1 MYENIRYPFED
12 FTFSFRVSGNP
23 DIDIKIFLDFYSRG
37 LGLIFCITKN
47 TIIIHNFSE
56 TMRFFELSNSLDDFS
71 EIQIP
76 GFRSY
81 PIKTF
86 DELTGYKLTDKLK
99 EFTIVKKLEEQ
110 TDIFCQKLY
119 ETLELLFPEQDS
131 SVQLIFVD

>member
-12 FTFSFRVSGNP
+12 FSFSFRVSGNP

-47 TIIIHNFSE
+47 KILIYNFSE
-56 TMRFFELSNSLDDFS
+56 TKRFFGLSNSLDDFS

-76 GFRSY
+76 GFRSH
-81 PIKTF
+81 PFKAF
-86 DELTGYKLTDKLK
+86 DKLTGYKLTDKLK
-99 EFTIVKKLEEQ
+99 EFIIVTKLEEQ